1 MVQAGH
7 LSDSHPI
14 RAATFSADGEYFGI
28 GTNSKSLRIY
38 SMKSLLT
45 RESIQASN
53 EIPILYER
61 KNHHLGSIYCIDWS
75 RTGRLIATGSND
87 KTVKV
92 MQVPDLN
99 DPGDCEEMQLVG
111 HKGIIRTLSFT
122 QDETKLLS
130 AG

>member
-1 MVQAGH
+1 
-7 LSDSHPI
+7 
-14 RAATFSADGEYFGI
+14 
-28 GTNSKSLRIY
+28 
-38 SMKSLLT
+38 MKSLLT

-87 KTVKV
+87 KTVKI

-99 DPGDCEEMQLVG
+99 DPGDCEEM
-111 HKGIIRTLSFT
+111 
-122 QDETKLLS
+122 
-130 AG
+130 